1 MAHAKRDSSPDL
13 IDALLGEGRGHD
25 FFVLLERLHTLL
37 GDNLEAP
44 DSDEPER
51 QRIRLSNYAGLGFPA
66 SDVSR
71 AERLLHGDP
80 HQYEVQATF
89 FGMHG
94 PDSPLPSHYVERL
107 AYEAGQDIGIRPAFF
122 DVFHHRLLTLLHQ
135 AWRKYRHY
143 IRFRPGASDPLSQ
156 RLFAL
161 IGLENTTIRGAT
173 PIAWSRLLSFA
184 GAVVHRSRSPAMVAG
199 LIAHCFDLDDVAI
212 RDFELRYTDIDPD
225 DRVQLGCLNGMLGES
240 FRVGDSVRTR
250 HGKFTIVIAN
260 LSQARFREFLP
271 RGEDFERLRQLVAFL
286 LRDQTPCDLELALRE
301 NEITS
306 FNFVGDIGT
315 ELGWTSFLEQPAL
328 RKPPRVRL
336 TVCA

>member
-1 MAHAKRDSSPDL
+1 MANAQRDAIPDL
-13 IDALLGEGRGHD
+13 IGTLLGEAKSHD
-25 FFVLLERLHTLL
+25 FFVLLERLHVLL

-44 DSDEPER
+44 GSDEPER

-71 AERLLHGDP
+71 AERLSQSDP
-80 HQYEVQATF
+80 HQIEVQATF

-107 AYEAGQDIGIRPAFF
+107 AYEAGQGVGIRPAFF

-161 IGLENTTIRGAT
+161 IGLENTAIRGAT

-212 RDFELRYTDIDPD
+212 RDFELRYTDIDPG
-225 DRVQLGCLNGMLGES
+225 DRVQLGFLNGMLGES

-250 HGKFTIVIAN
+250 HSKFTIVIAN
-260 LSQARFREFLP
+260 LSQERFREFLP
-271 RGEDFERLRQLVAFL
+271 RGENFERLRQLVAFL
-286 LRDQTPCDLELALRE
+286 LRDPMPCDLELALRE

-306 FNFVGDIGT
+306 FNLAGGIGT

-336 TVCA
+336 TVRA